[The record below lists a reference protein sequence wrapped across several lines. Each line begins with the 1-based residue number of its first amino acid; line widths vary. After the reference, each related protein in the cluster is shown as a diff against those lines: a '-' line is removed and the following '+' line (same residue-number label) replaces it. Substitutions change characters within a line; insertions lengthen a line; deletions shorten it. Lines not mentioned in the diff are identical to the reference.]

1 LADEEP
7 PTSEPGAGS
16 VASVFFAALRLGCS
30 SFGGPIA
37 HLAYFERCY
46 VERRRW
52 LTREDYAGIVALCQL
67 LPGPTSSQVGLLV
80 GWHRAGWR
88 GGLASWIGFTLP
100 SALLMFGFALFE
112 AHSRAPMYAAVLHG
126 LQLVALA
133 VVAHAVWSMAG
144 KLCPDWRRRAI
155 AIVVAIVLA
164 LAGNALLQFCAIL
177 GSGIAGWLL
186 CRTLRLPTPRPV
198 TAIDART
205 AGGAL
210 ALFFACLAL
219 LPILA
224 AQVARSPV
232 ALAEVFY
239 RSGALVFGG
248 GHVVLP
254 LLRDGLVG
262 AGWMSDTTFLN
273 GYGAAQALPGPL
285 FTIAAYLGAVSAP
298 GGPSAALWACAAV
311 LSIFLP
317 GLLLA
322 VAGVWLWRIFAL
334 KLPGSGAVL
343 AGINAGVVGL
353 LAAMLYEPLG
363 VTAIHSPTDL
373 LIAGTGFA
381 LLARRLVA
389 PLWVVLGCVG
399 SALLSGWYAA

>member
-1 LADEEP
+1 LADERASAGEP
-7 PTSEPGAGS
+7 RAGS
-16 VASVFFAALRLGCS
+16 VAAVFFAALRLGCS

-37 HLAYFERCY
+37 HLAYFERDY

-80 GWHRAGWR
+80 GWRRAGWR
-88 GGLASWIGFTLP
+88 GGLAAWTGFTLP
-100 SALLMFGFALFE
+100 SAVLMFGFALFE
-112 AHSRAPMYAAVLHG
+112 AQSRGPLCASALHG

-155 AIVVAIVLA
+155 AIVVAVVLA
-164 LAGNALLQFCAIL
+164 LAGNALLQFFAIL
-177 GSGIAGWLL
+177 GAGIAGWLL
-186 CRTLRLPTPRPV
+186 CRTLRLPSPRPV
-198 TAIDART
+198 APIDART
-205 AGGAL
+205 AGGAF
-210 ALFFACLAL
+210 ALFFALLAL
-219 LPILA
+219 LPILS
-224 AQVARSPV
+224 AQVSRSPV

-262 AGWMSDTTFLN
+262 AGWISDTTFLN

-298 GGPSAALWACAAV
+298 AGSTAAWWACAAV

-322 VAGVWLWRIFAL
+322 VAGCWLWRIFAL
-334 KLPGSGAVL
+334 RLPASGAVL
-343 AGINAGVVGL
+343 AGVNAGVVGL
-353 LAAMLYEPLG
+353 LAAMLYRPLG
-363 VTAIHSPTDL
+363 VTSLHAPADL
-373 LIAGTGFA
+373 VIAGAGFV
-381 LLARRLVA
+381 LLARWQVA

-399 SALLSGWYAA
+399 SAVLTGWVAA